1 MWQRLVLSSVLVVGM
16 FFAGFLFSTG
26 CGGVEDAVGI
36 SCGSHSDCPGYMT
49 CLTGSRYP
57 GGTCTIPCDDDR
69 DCPYYA
75 ACIDRNGGVCLP
87 MCDRDSDCRRNYE
100 CSDESNRGRG
110 GRTAVCIGD

>member
-1 MWQRLVLSSVLVVGM
+1 MKMRAVVWTFLIVGM
-16 FFAGFLFSTG
+16 FFSGMWLAAG
-26 CGGVEDAVGI
+26 CGPPGGAVGE

-49 CLTGSRYP
+49 CLRGNRYP
-57 GGTCTIPCDDDR
+57 GGTCTYPCDDHY
-69 DCPYYA
+69 DCPYFA

-87 MCDRDSDCRRNYE
+87 ECDRDSDCRRNYE